1 MLGPSQPT
9 SLYLSISLS
18 RYLSISLSLYLTIY
32 QVAALERAVDA
43 CAEDSACLQG
53 MTAEADARRE
63 ADGPLVV

>member
-9 SLYLSISLS
+9 SPYLSISLS